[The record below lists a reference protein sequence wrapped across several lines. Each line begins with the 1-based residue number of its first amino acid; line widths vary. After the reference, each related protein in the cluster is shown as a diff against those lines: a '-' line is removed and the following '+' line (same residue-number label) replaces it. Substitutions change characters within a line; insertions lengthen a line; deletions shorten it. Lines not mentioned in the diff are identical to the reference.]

1 MQNQRVEL
9 AVFIVALVAVVLA
22 VATLARRFGTS
33 APLLLTVVGIIVGY
47 LPGMPLIEVDREI
60 VMLGLLPP
68 LLYSAAIRTSLI
80 DLKATIRG
88 IGLLSVGL
96 VIFTAVGVG
105 IAVWALLGVPL
116 PLAIAFGGV
125 VAPPDAVAA
134 TAVAKRIGLPR
145 QLVTLL
151 EAESLFNDAT
161 ALVIVRMGLVA
172 LGASVTVWDVSS
184 QFLWA
189 AGGGIA
195 IGIAAA
201 YLIGLVRRRITHTVT
216 DTALSF
222 LCPWL
227 AYLPAEEVHASGVL
241 SVVTA
246 GVLLGH
252 KSMYFQT
259 AQSRIAERVNWA
271 TIQFVLENAVFLIIG
286 LQAHAIVQGV
296 ADIGWAR
303 VGYISVLVLLVVI
316 LLRPLWIFTTMLVW
330 RSKQWPWSTT
340 AKVAAITSWAGMRGV
355 VTIAAAFTL
364 PTDAPERD
372 LLVLLALVVTAGTL
386 LIQGY
391 SLPWLARA
399 LDLRGEDPREDA
411 LQVATVLERSLG
423 AGEARLDALV
433 DSETPASVVA
443 SLHEASKRR
452 RDAAWERL
460 GTEAD
465 IESDSDAYV
474 RLRKEMI
481 VAERAKILSIRDN
494 GQASSDVLDK
504 VFGVMDIE
512 ESMLTGFAERT
523 PLGGDET
530 LRAPEHTRGECP
542 HLDDAPNCPPPPITP
557 EGCEECLAEGL
568 QWVNLRIC
576 LTCGHVGCCD
586 SSPGQHAAG
595 HFRSTDHP
603 VMRSFEPGE
612 EWRWCYVD
620 SLLG

>member
-195 IGIAAA
+195 IGTAAA

-296 ADIGWAR
+296 ADIGWSR

-542 HLDDAPNCPPPPITP
+542 HLDAAPHCPPPPVTP
-557 EGCEECLAEGL
+557 EGCQECLADGTS
-568 QWVNLRIC
+568 WVNLRIC

-586 SSPGQHAAG
+586 STPAQHATA
-595 HFRSTDHP
+595 HFHTTGHP